1 MSRLFVE
8 FRRTFPFVVENLT
21 AKFPFNSLFV
31 ELTRTFPFVVEAIK
45 QLPMISFVVEF
56 HRIFPLIVE
65 HLTAEF
71 PLNSLFVESTRIF
84 PLIVEHLAAGFP
96 FNPLFVESART
107 FPMCVEIIRTLR
119 YLQKESHHP
128 HRLYRKRCI
137 PRCICMYLYLRA
149 GSKTHS
155 NNIHHLR

>member
-8 FRRTFPFVVENLT
+8 IRRTFPFVVENLT

-31 ELTRTFPFVVEAIK
+31 ELTRIFPFVVEAIK

-56 HRIFPLIVE
+56 HRTFPFTVE

-71 PLNSLFVESTRIF
+71 P
-84 PLIVEHLAAGFP
+84 
-96 FNPLFVESART
+96 FNPLFVELTRT

-119 YLQKESHHP
+119 CIQKESRRPHP
-128 HRLYRKRCI
+128 LCRKRCI